1 MYRRL
6 RAFTLIELLVVIAI
20 IIILAAIL
28 FPVFER
34 AREKANQAGCLSHMR
49 QLGLAL
55 MMYAED
61 YDETLPW
68 SWGAPGN
75 EYPLDP
81 PNAVPTWAELIY
93 PYTRN
98 LGVFGC
104 PANLPNFAEYR
115 KRCLRGWF
123 DCLSQN
129 ELVRRYSLYGAR
141 SYSAN
146 AYVLGWLGAA
156 PNGSH
161 GPGTVRSLGAIPR
174 PAQAIAITESI
185 SFGTV
190 LRLPTGTTPAAA
202 MHWWWAISDECW
214 VAAER
219 GRSGD
224 TATWT
229 SLLLHNDGANYVM
242 ADGHAKWYRPE
253 QTWAP
258 LEVVNG
264 QPKGNLWQWDYAP
277 AARCR

>member
-1 MYRRL
+1 MYRRF

-49 QLGLAL
+49 QLGLAT

-68 SWGAPGN
+68 SWGAPGA
-75 EYPLDP
+75 EYPLTP

-123 DCLSQN
+123 DCLTQP
-129 ELVRRYSLYGAR
+129 ELVRRYAQYGAR

-146 AYVLGWLGAA
+146 AYVLGWLGAN
-156 PNGSH
+156 PNGAH
-161 GPGTVRSLGAIPR
+161 GPGSVRSLGAIPQ

-214 VAAER
+214 AYTEMLYTQETAAW
-219 GRSGD
+219 S
-224 TATWT
+224 
-229 SLLLHNDGANYVM
+229 SLLLHSDGANYVM
-242 ADGHAKWYRPE
+242 ADGHAKWYRPS
-253 QTWAP
+253 QTLAP

-264 QPKGNLWQWDYAP
+264 QPKGNLWQWDLP
-277 AARCR
+277 PMARCQ

>member
-1 MYRRL
+1 MFRRA

-28 FPVFER
+28 FQVFER
-34 AREKANQAGCLSHMR
+34 AREKANQAGCLSHTR
-49 QLGLAL
+49 QLGLAIL
-55 MMYAED
+55 MYAED

-68 SWGAPGN
+68 SWGAPGA

-93 PYTRN
+93 PYTKN

-123 DCLSQN
+123 DCLPQP
-129 ELVRRYSLYGAR
+129 ELVRRYAQYGAS

-146 AYVLGWLGAA
+146 AYVLGWLGAN
-156 PNGSH
+156 PNGAH
-161 GPGTVRSLGAIPR
+161 GPGTVRSLGAIPQ
-174 PAQAIAITESI
+174 PAQAIALTESI

-214 VAAER
+214 AYTEMRYSQETAAWSR
-219 GRSGD
+219 
-224 TATWT
+224 
-229 SLLLHNDGANYVM
+229 LLLHNDGANYVM
-242 ADGHAKWYRPE
+242 ADGHSKWYRPS
-253 QTWAP
+253 QTLAA

-264 QPKGNLWQWDYAP
+264 QPKGNLWQWDLP
-277 AARCR
+277 PMSRCQ

>member
-1 MYRRL
+1 MYRRPC
-6 RAFTLIELLVVIAI
+6 AFTLIELLVVIAI

-34 AREKANQAGCLSHMR
+34 AREKANQVGCLSHMR
-49 QLGLAL
+49 QLGLAT

-68 SWGAPGN
+68 SWGAPGV
-75 EYPLDP
+75 EYPLNP

-123 DCLSQN
+123 DCLTQP
-129 ELVRRYSLYGAR
+129 ELVRRYAQYGSR

-146 AYVLGWLGAA
+146 AYVLGWLGAN
-156 PNGSH
+156 PNGAH
-161 GPGTVRSLGAIPR
+161 GPGSVRSLGAIPQ
-174 PAQAIAITESI
+174 PAQAIALTESI

-214 VAAER
+214 AYTEMRYSQETAAW
-219 GRSGD
+219 S
-224 TATWT
+224 

-242 ADGHAKWYRPE
+242 ADGHAKWYRPS
-253 QTWAP
+253 QTLAA

-264 QPKGNLWQWDYAP
+264 QPKGNLWQWDLP
-277 AARCR
+277 PMARCQ

>member
-1 MYRRL
+1 MYRRP

-49 QLGLAL
+49 QLGLAM

-68 SWGAPGN
+68 SWGALGV
-75 EYPLDP
+75 EYPLNP

-123 DCLSQN
+123 DCLTQP
-129 ELVRRYSLYGAR
+129 ELVRRYAQYGAR

-146 AYVLGWLGAA
+146 AYVLGWLGAN

-161 GPGTVRSLGAIPR
+161 GPGIVRSLGAIPQ
-174 PAQAIAITESI
+174 PAQAIALTEAI

-190 LRLPTGTTPAAA
+190 LRLPTGTTPAAT

-214 VAAER
+214 AYTEMRYTQETAAW
-219 GRSGD
+219 S
-224 TATWT
+224 
-229 SLLLHNDGANYVM
+229 SLLLHSDGANYVM
-242 ADGHAKWYRPE
+242 ADGHAKWYRPS
-253 QTWAP
+253 QTLAA

-264 QPKGNLWQWDYAP
+264 QPKGNLWQWDLP
-277 AARCR
+277 PMARCR

>member
-1 MYRRL
+1 MLGRV

-34 AREKANQAGCLSHMR
+34 AREKANQAACLSHMK

-68 SWGAPGN
+68 SWGLPGN
-75 EYPLDP
+75 QYPLNP
-81 PNAVPTWAELIY
+81 PNIAPTWAELIY
-93 PYTRN
+93 PYTKN

-115 KRCLRGWF
+115 KRCQRGWF
-123 DCLSQN
+123 ACLNQN
-129 ELVRRYSLYGAR
+129 ELRRRYSLFGAR

-146 AYVLGWLGAA
+146 AYVLGWLGAD
-156 PNGSH
+156 PNGVR
-161 GPGTVRSLGAIPR
+161 GPGRVRSLGSIPQ
-174 PAQAIAITESI
+174 PAQTIALTESI

-190 LRLPTGTTPAAA
+190 LRLPTGTTPAPD

-214 VAAER
+214 ARTEMQYTQETAAW
-219 GRSGD
+219 S
-224 TATWT
+224 

-242 ADGHAKWYRPE
+242 ADGHAKWYRPS
-253 QTWAP
+253 QTLAA

-277 AARCR
+277 VARCR

>member
-1 MYRRL
+1 MSRRF

-49 QLGLAL
+49 QLGLAV
-55 MMYAED
+55 MMYTED

-68 SWGAPGN
+68 SWGAPGA

-93 PYTRN
+93 PYTKN

-104 PANLPNFAEYR
+104 PANLPNYAEYR
-115 KRCLRGWF
+115 KRCLKGWF
-123 DCLSQN
+123 DCLTQP
-129 ELVRRYSLYGAR
+129 ELVRRYAQYGAR

-146 AYVLGWLGAA
+146 AYVLGWLGAN
-156 PNGSH
+156 PNGAH
-161 GPGTVRSLGAIPR
+161 GPGSVRSLGAIPQ
-174 PAQAIAITESI
+174 PAQAIALTESI

-214 VAAER
+214 AYTEMRYSQETAAW
-219 GRSGD
+219 S
-224 TATWT
+224 

-242 ADGHAKWYRPE
+242 ADGHAKWYRPS
-253 QTWAP
+253 QTLAP

-264 QPKGNLWQWDYAP
+264 QPKGNLWQWDLP
-277 AARCR
+277 PMARCQ

>member
-1 MYRRL
+1 MYRRF

-49 QLGLAL
+49 QLGLAV
-55 MMYAED
+55 MMYTED

-68 SWGAPGN
+68 SWGAPGA
-75 EYPLDP
+75 EYPLNP

-93 PYTRN
+93 PYTKN

-115 KRCLRGWF
+115 KRCLKGWF
-123 DCLSQN
+123 DCLTQP
-129 ELVRRYSLYGAR
+129 ELVRRYAQYGAR

-146 AYVLGWLGAA
+146 AYVLGWLGAN
-156 PNGSH
+156 PNGAH
-161 GPGTVRSLGAIPR
+161 GPGSVRSLGAIPQ
-174 PAQAIAITESI
+174 PAQAIALTESI

-190 LRLPTGTTPAAA
+190 LRLSTGTTPAAA

-214 VAAER
+214 AYTEMRYSQETAAW
-219 GRSGD
+219 S
-224 TATWT
+224 

-242 ADGHAKWYRPE
+242 ADGHAKWYRPS
-253 QTWAP
+253 QTLAP

-264 QPKGNLWQWDYAP
+264 QPKGNLWQWDLP
-277 AARCR
+277 PMARCQ